1 MKEKLT
7 VQNNNGDSKEF
18 DILFTFESNHTH
30 KNYVTYTDYSKDEE
44 GNINCYS
51 SVLEEGKLLS
61 IETEEELKMIDK
73 MLQTI
78 TASTK
83 LKYQMVIPE
92 DECI

>member
-1 MKEKLT
+1 MKEKIT
-7 VQNNNGDSKEF
+7 VKNKNGDSKEF

-30 KNYVTYTDYSKDEE
+30 KKYVTYTDYSKDED

-51 SVLEEGKLLS
+51 SMKEENELFP
-61 IETEEELKMIDK
+61 IETEEELKMIEK

-83 LKYQMVIPE
+83 LKYKMKDSE
-92 DECI
+92 DELI